1 MAYTDQIVLLAGF
14 LLTLSILASIPADRS
29 GVPVLVVFLVL
40 GMLAGEQGPGGIRF
54 GDVAT
59 AQLLGTTALAIIL
72 FDGGLHTPLL
82 SFRTGLGPGLSLATV
97 GVLVTAA
104 VTAGCVVLLYG
115 VPWLNALLLVSIV
128 SSTDAAAVF
137 YLLRTRG
144 LELHQRV
151 RNTLEIESGVND
163 PIAIFLTI
171 TLIEWVLQPQ
181 AVTTVDLVAALA
193 RQMIG
198 GAVLG
203 GIGGALL
210 TLAVNRLRLA
220 PSLHPLLALAGGLFT
235 YGMSAHI
242 GGSGFLA
249 AYLAGLILGNRA
261 RLARRS
267 IQRFHDGI
275 AWLCQIGLFLMLGL
289 LVTPSDLLPAIPE
302 ALVVS
307 GAIILLGRPLA
318 VGLCLLPFRF
328 PWRQVLFIS
337 WVGIRGSVPIV
348 LSLFPLLAGIRGAPA
363 DFNIVF
369 FVVLISLLLQGWTVG
384 PVARWLG
391 LQLPRHHPDTRRIDL
406 GVPGDHELV
415 ICELPPEC
423 PALNATVG
431 TLRVPTGVQLLAL
444 VRQGRSVAITPQCS
458 LQVRD
463 LLYLLVPYA
472 DPAVQER
479 FDHWLDDM
487 GTRQPES
494 QRRFYGEFTVDAA
507 SPMMDFA
514 AVYLTN
520 PVADVRRGETV
531 GGYVD
536 RRLRHKASEGDL
548 VELGNVVLVVR
559 EMDQRQI
566 VKVGVK
572 LPRAPSAKSPPASDS
587 PSS

>member
-1 MAYTDQIVLLAGF
+1 MAYTDQIVFLAGF

-40 GMLAGEQGPGGIRF
+40 GMLAGEQGPGGIQF

-59 AQLLGTTALAIIL
+59 AHLLGTTALAVIL
-72 FDGGLHTPLL
+72 FDGGLHTPLA

-97 GVLVTAA
+97 GVLATAA

-115 VPWLNALLLVSIV
+115 DSWLDALLLASII

-137 YLLRTRG
+137 YLVRARG

-151 RNTLEIESGVND
+151 RNTLEIESGIND

-181 AVTTVDLVAALA
+181 AATVADLIAALG

-203 GIGGALL
+203 GVGGALL

-220 PSLHPLLALAGGLFT
+220 PSLYPLLALAGGLLI

-289 LVTPSDLLPAIPE
+289 LVTPSNLLQAAPK

-337 WVGIRGSVPIV
+337 WVGIRGAVPIV
-348 LSLFPLLAGIRGAPA
+348 LSLFPLLAGVPGAPL
-363 DFNIVF
+363 DFNLVF
-369 FVVLISLLLQGWTVG
+369 FIVLISLLLQGWTVA

-391 LQLPRHHPDTRRIDL
+391 LQLPRQHPDTRRIDL
-406 GVPGDHELV
+406 GAPDEHELV

-431 TLRVPTGVQLLAL
+431 ALQLPDGVQLLAL
-444 VRQGRSVAITPQCS
+444 VRRGRSVALAPQRS
-458 LQVRD
+458 LQAWD

-494 QRRFYGEFTVDAA
+494 QRRFYGEFTVDAV
-507 SPMMDFA
+507 SPMTDFA
-514 AVYLTN
+514 AVYLTD
-520 PVADVRRGETV
+520 PVTDIRKGETI
-531 GGYVD
+531 GDYLD

-559 EMDQRQI
+559 DMDQRRI

-572 LPRAPSAKSPPASDS
+572 LPHASAS
-587 PSS
+587 

>member
-1 MAYTDQIVLLAGF
+1 MAYTDQIVFLAGF

-40 GMLAGEQGPGGIRF
+40 GMLAGEQGPGGIQF

-59 AQLLGTTALAIIL
+59 AHLLGTTALAVIL
-72 FDGGLHTPLL
+72 FDGGLHTPLA

-97 GVLVTAA
+97 GVLATAA
-104 VTAGCVVLLYG
+104 ITAGCIVLLYG
-115 VPWLNALLLVSIV
+115 DSWLDALLLVSII

-137 YLLRTRG
+137 YLLRARG

-151 RNTLEIESGVND
+151 RNTLEIESGIND
-163 PIAIFLTI
+163 PIAIFLAI
-171 TLIEWVLQPQ
+171 TLIEWVLRPQ
-181 AVTTVDLVAALA
+181 EATTADLIVALA
-193 RQMIG
+193 QQMIG

-203 GIGGALL
+203 GVGGALL

-220 PSLHPLLALAGGLFT
+220 SSLYPLLALAGGLLI

-289 LVTPSDLLPAIPE
+289 LVTPSDLLQTIPK

-328 PWRQVLFIS
+328 SWRQVLFIS
-337 WVGIRGSVPIV
+337 WVGIRGAVPIV
-348 LSLFPLLAGIRGAPA
+348 LSLFPWLAGVPGAPA

-369 FVVLISLLLQGWTVG
+369 FIVLISLLLQGWTVA
-384 PVARWLG
+384 PLARWLG

-406 GVPGDHELV
+406 GAPGEHELV

-431 TLRVPTGVQLLAL
+431 ALQLPDGVQLLAL
-444 VRQGRSVAITPQCS
+444 VRQGRSMALVPQRS

-472 DPAVQER
+472 DSAVQER
-479 FDHWLDDM
+479 FDHWLDNM

-494 QRRFYGEFTVDAA
+494 QRRFYGEFTVDAI
-507 SPMMDFA
+507 SPMTDFA
-514 AVYLTN
+514 AVYLTD
-520 PVADVRRGETV
+520 PVTDIRMGETM
-531 GGYVD
+531 GDYLD
-536 RRLRHKASEGDL
+536 RRLHYKASEGDL

-559 EMDQRQI
+559 DMDQHQI

-572 LPRAPSAKSPPASDS
+572 LPHSPAS
-587 PSS
+587 